1 MRKIKLT
8 ELASNPRNPNRMKD
22 DDKARMIKSLRTFG
36 DLSGIIFNRASG
48 MLVGGHQRINVFRDL
63 LKAGGEVEITKE
75 YKKATR
81 TGTVGEGF
89 LEFGG
94 ERYVVRVVEWE
105 TEMETAAL
113 LAANRFG
120 RVGFDDSAMV
130 KDILQELDTGSF
142 NIEITGFDTEAIY
155 FLSDGAPTA
164 GKIVAPA
171 DIVAAIAAQ
180 NRIRRISVYTVGIGA
195 GFPGSPLD
203 AFLKALAER
212 NLGVY
217 RRIDN

>member
-1 MRKIKLT
+1 MKKIKLT

-120 RVGFDDSAMV
+120 RVGFDDSAML
-130 KDILQELDTGSF
+130 KDKVTLNQLK
-142 NIEITGFDTEAIY
+142 EITNLINSTLLEEEAVNEELEY
-155 FLSDGAPTA
+155 YRKTYKDEFRKKEQEP
-164 GKIVAPA
+164 GKRGQI
-171 DIVAAIAAQ
+171 
-180 NRIRRISVYTVGIGA
+180 
-195 GFPGSPLD
+195 
-203 AFLKALAER
+203 
-212 NLGVY
+212 
-217 RRIDN
+217 